1 MGHTHEAG
9 FLTQASSSF
18 TGNDVALPSVEEGLT
33 ALSKLASYAHIKLD
47 RSSLRSQRLIDPY
60 HLEKY
65 MIHIESC
72 VMPVVA
78 RHGFQGDPFFS
89 HETYQPYEDSFCEW
103 SKTIPALQQMYAAF
117 PSVVQSLEVVDR
129 IMKNEAAWKDTVRQ
143 QKTPVEIE
151 ALLSKSRETYQGKA
165 PLLEPYTG
173 P

>member
-33 ALSKLASYAHIKLD
+33 ALSRLAAYAHIKMD

-89 HETYQPYEDSFCEW
+89 RETYQPYEDNPCHW
-103 SKTIPALQQMYAAF
+103 AQAIPALKQMYAVF
-117 PSVVQSLEVVDR
+117 PSVVQSLDVVDA
-129 IMKNEAAWKDTVRQ
+129 IMRNEADWKEKVRQ
-143 QKTPVEIE
+143 ECSPAGIE
-151 ALLSKSRETYQGKA
+151 NFLIQSRETYLGK
-165 PLLEPYTG
+165 PPVFEPYAG